1 MLNLSLF
8 AEDIIFYI
16 EDPKEFTSLANCKI
30 KDQLY
35 FYKLIMNT
43 ENETNNSIYN
53 NLQIIKCF
61 GINLTREVQNLYTE
75 NYKILLKEIKED
87 INEKTSHVHGSEDLI
102 LLRW

>member
-1 MLNLSLF
+1 
-8 AEDIIFYI
+8 
-16 EDPKEFTSLANCKI
+16 
-30 KDQLY
+30 
-35 FYKLIMNT
+35 MNT

-53 NLQIIKCF
+53 NLKIIKYF

-87 INEKTSHVHGSEDLI
+87 INEKTFHVHGSEDLI